1 MDESKEEIIS
11 LKLNTNPIIK
21 TQNNKKNNL
30 SPINYINS
38 NFFSKIFYSWANP
51 ILSLANKRPLEK
63 DDVCRISKTQSVSY
77 NFEKFKKIF
86 YAKSR
91 NKSSKYPLFI
101 SIVILHSKSLLFL
114 FGLNM
119 TDVGLEYIRIYF
131 FKKIISIFSDGD
143 FFPTHVFSLYNISH
157 FKYKFNIIE
166 SIIIFILIK
175 LIASL
180 LYNYA
185 ELESAILNRK
195 IINETSALLMEK
207 LLKTNNNSLGRGEG
221 EKINL
226 VDIDA
231 EKIGFFFFFGA
242 ENYHISNKNCDII
255 IFII

>member
-21 TQNNKKNNL
+21 TKPPQKNIL
-30 SPINYINS
+30 PINYTNS
-38 NFFSKIFYSWANP
+38 NFFSKIFYFWANP
-51 ILSLANKRPLEK
+51 ILSLANRRPLEK
-63 DDVCRISKTQSVSY
+63 DDVCTISKEQSVSY
-77 NFEKFKKIF
+77 NFDKFKQIF
-86 YAKSR
+86 YSQ
-91 NKSSKYPLFI
+91 SKTKKNNYPLFI

-114 FGLNM
+114 FILNM

-131 FKKIISIFSDGD
+131 FKKIISIFSDGV
-143 FFPTHVFSLYNISH
+143 FFPHRILSLNNLIH
-157 FKYKFNIIE
+157 FKYQFNIIE

-175 LIASL
+175 LFASL

-207 LLKTNNNSLGRGEG
+207 LLKTNSNSFTKGEG

-226 VDIDA
+226 VEIDA
-231 EKIGFFFFFGA
+231 EKIGFFFFWAPKIITFP
-242 ENYHISNKNCDII
+242 ILFCII

>member
-143 FFPTHVFSLYNISH
+143 FFPTC
-157 FKYKFNIIE
+157 
-166 SIIIFILIK
+166 
-175 LIASL
+175 
-180 LYNYA
+180 
-185 ELESAILNRK
+185 
-195 IINETSALLMEK
+195 
-207 LLKTNNNSLGRGEG
+207 
-221 EKINL
+221 
-226 VDIDA
+226 
-231 EKIGFFFFFGA
+231 FFP
-242 ENYHISNKNCDII
+242 I
-255 IFII
+255 